1 MKYPPDSLAAQI
13 GRTVELR
20 FVDGEV
26 VHARLLAIDPDDHE
40 DITCEVVRVIAVG
53 SPPARGGLGRF
64 DEAIDRLEEV
74 YRGRDGDMVLLK
86 TWPAFDPLRSHPRFQ
101 RVLRRMNFPE

>member
-64 DEAIDRLEEV
+64 DEAIAGSKRCTGAATATWCCSRPGRRSIPSDRIHASSACC
-74 YRGRDGDMVLLK
+74 GG
-86 TWPAFDPLRSHPRFQ
+86 
-101 RVLRRMNFPE
+101 